1 MNLCGQKVE
10 ANWGAVCSSVA
21 SVEEG
26 FIKRHIGKDSV
37 VIKWDNGAE
46 SEVKIDEIH
55 EPGYRSRNGSPIGI
69 FFGEVV

>member
-10 ANWGAVCSSVA
+10 ANWGAMIPI
-21 SVEEG
+21 EEG
-26 FIKRHIGKDSV
+26 FIKRHLGVDGV

>member
-10 ANWGAVCSSVA
+10 ANWGAMIPI
-21 SVEEG
+21 EEG